1 MKSIFSFVG
10 IFTNLKRC
18 CLQMYNLENLSFV
31 NNWSNDARVG
41 CKVPNNL
48 VEFIDFELNLE
59 QKLYEFEGS
68 FE

>member
-1 MKSIFSFVG
+1 M
-10 IFTNLKRC
+10 
-18 CLQMYNLENLSFV
+18 

-48 VEFIDFELNLE
+48 VELIDFELDLE
-59 QKLYEFEGS
+59 QELYEFEGS